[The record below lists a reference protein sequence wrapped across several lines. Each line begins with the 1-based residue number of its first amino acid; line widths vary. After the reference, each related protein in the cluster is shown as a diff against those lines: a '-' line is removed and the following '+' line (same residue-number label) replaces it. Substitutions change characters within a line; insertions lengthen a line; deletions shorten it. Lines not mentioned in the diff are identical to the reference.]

1 MVGMMMEVNIYA
13 MNVKTFM
20 PQNLLLVNIVTRMI
34 LHTDYVMGAQR
45 Y

>member
-1 MVGMMMEVNIYA
+1 MVGMMMVVNIYA

-20 PQNLLLVNIVTRMI
+20 SQNLFHVNIVTKTL
-34 LHTDYVMGAQR
+34 LHTVYVMSVQR